1 MTDHEWELLIKA
13 IDEIKS
19 DLKEVKKDVGG
30 LKLKVYGVA
39 AVISSFIGAIF
50 K

>member
-1 MTDHEWELLIKA
+1 MTENEWKLLMAMIS
-13 IDEIKS
+13 EIK
-19 DLKEVKKDVGG
+19 DDVKEVKKDVGS